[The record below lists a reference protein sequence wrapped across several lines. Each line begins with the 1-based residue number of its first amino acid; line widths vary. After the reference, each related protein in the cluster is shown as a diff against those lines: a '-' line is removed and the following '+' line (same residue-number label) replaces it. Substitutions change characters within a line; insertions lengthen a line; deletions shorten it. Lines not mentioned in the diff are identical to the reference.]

1 MSKVDSKR
9 ELLGNLLERA
19 KAAGADSADA
29 LFIESISLSVARR
42 LGNPENLERSE
53 SADLG
58 LRAFVGKQQAIVSS
72 SDTSDHALD
81 ELATRVIAMA
91 KSVPEDPY
99 CGLADPDQL
108 ATDIPGLD
116 ICDDLEPDAHIMEGW
131 AQEAEDAALAVEGVS
146 NSEGAEA
153 GWGKYSVALA
163 STNGFSQSYSRSGF
177 SLSASVLAGSGTEME
192 RDYDFSSAVYADDLK
207 APEAIGLSAGEK
219 AVRRLNPRKVE
230 TGQVPVV
237 YDPRVSRSIIGHLAS
252 AVSGTAVAR
261 GTTFLKDS
269 LEKEIFPSSVN
280 IIDDPLRKRGLRSK
294 PFDGEGLA
302 TKPLHIID
310 KGRLT
315 TWVMDLSSA
324 RQLGMQSTGHAS
336 RGTSSPP
343 SPSMSNL
350 YLEAGEQ
357 SPAELIK
364 NIKSGFYITELI
376 GFGVNQVTGDYSRG
390 ASGFWIENGEITYP
404 VSEVTVAGKLVD
416 MFANITPA
424 SDLEFCNGTDAPTLL
439 IEGMTVAGI

>member
-1 MSKVDSKR
+1 MSKVDFKR
-9 ELLGNLLERA
+9 ELLGNLLDRA

-29 LFIESISLSVARR
+29 LFVESISLSVARR

-58 LRAFVGKQQAIVSS
+58 LRAFVGKRQAIVSS
-72 SDTSDHALD
+72 SDTSDSALD
-81 ELATRVIAMA
+81 ELVTRVVAMA

-99 CGLADPDQL
+99 CGLADRDQL
-108 ATDIPGLD
+108 ATDIPDLD
-116 ICDDLEPDAHIMEGW
+116 MCDDLEPDANVMEGW
-131 AQEAEDAALAVEGVS
+131 AQEAEDAARAVEGVS

-192 RDYDFSSAVYADDLK
+192 RDYDYSSAVYASDLT
-207 APEAIGLSAGEK
+207 APREIGRSAGEK

-237 YDPRVSRSIIGHLAS
+237 YDPRVSRSIIGHLAG

-269 LEKEIFPSSVN
+269 LEKEIFSTSVN

-302 TKPLHIID
+302 TRPLNIID

-315 TWVMDLSSA
+315 TWVLDLRSA

-336 RGTSSPP
+336 RGTSGPP

-350 YLEAGEQ
+350 YLEAGAQ
-357 SPAELIK
+357 SPKELIK
-364 NIKSGFYITELI
+364 NITSGFYITELI

-404 VSEVTVAGKLVD
+404 VSEVTVAGKLVN

-424 SDLEFCNGTDAPTLL
+424 SDLEFRYGTDAPTLL

>member
-9 ELLGNLLERA
+9 ELLGNLLDRA
-19 KAAGADSADA
+19 KASGADSADA
-29 LFIESISLSVARR
+29 LFVESISLSVARR

-58 LRAFVGKQQAIVSS
+58 LRAFVGKRQAIVSS
-72 SDTSDHALD
+72 SDTSDSALD
-81 ELATRVIAMA
+81 ELVTRVVAMA

-99 CGLADPDQL
+99 CGLADRDQL
-108 ATDIPGLD
+108 ATDIPDLD
-116 ICDDLEPDAHIMEGW
+116 MCDDLEPDANVMEGW
-131 AQEAEDAALAVEGVS
+131 AQEAEDAARAVEGVS

-192 RDYDFSSAVYADDLK
+192 RDYDYSSAVYASDLT
-207 APEAIGLSAGEK
+207 APREIGRSAGEK

-237 YDPRVSRSIIGHLAS
+237 YDPRVSRSIIGHLAG

-269 LEKEIFPSSVN
+269 LEKEIFSTSVN

-302 TKPLHIID
+302 TRPLNIID

-315 TWVMDLSSA
+315 TWVLDLRSA

-336 RGTSSPP
+336 RGTSGPP

-350 YLEAGEQ
+350 YLEAGAQ
-357 SPAELIK
+357 GPKELIK
-364 NIKSGFYITELI
+364 NITSGFYITELI

-390 ASGFWIENGEITYP
+390 ASGFWIENGELTFP

-424 SDLEFCNGTDAPTLL
+424 SDLEFRYGTDAPTLL

>member
-9 ELLGNLLERA
+9 ELLGNLLDRA

-29 LFIESISLSVARR
+29 LFVESISLSVARR

-58 LRAFVGKQQAIVSS
+58 LRAFVGKRQAIVSS
-72 SDTSDHALD
+72 SDTSDSALD
-81 ELATRVIAMA
+81 ELVTRVVAMA

-99 CGLADPDQL
+99 CGLADRDQL
-108 ATDIPGLD
+108 ATDIPDLD
-116 ICDDLEPDAHIMEGW
+116 MCDDLEPDANVMEGW
-131 AQEAEDAALAVEGVS
+131 AQEAEDAARAVEGVS

-192 RDYDFSSAVYADDLK
+192 RDYDYSSAVYASDLT
-207 APEAIGLSAGEK
+207 APREIGRSAGEK

-237 YDPRVSRSIIGHLAS
+237 YDPRVSRSIIGHLAG

-269 LEKEIFPSSVN
+269 LEKEIFSTSVN

-302 TKPLHIID
+302 TRPLNIID

-315 TWVMDLSSA
+315 TWVLDLRSA

-336 RGTSSPP
+336 RGTSGPP

-350 YLEAGEQ
+350 YLEAGAQ
-357 SPAELIK
+357 GPKELIK
-364 NIKSGFYITELI
+364 NITSGFYITELI

-404 VSEVTVAGKLVD
+404 VSEVTVAGKLVN

-424 SDLEFCNGTDAPTLL
+424 SDLEFRYGTDAPTLL

>member
-1 MSKVDSKR
+1 MNKADFKL
-9 ELLGNLLERA
+9 ELLNDLLDRA

-29 LFIESISLSVARR
+29 LFVESVSLSVARR

-58 LRAFVGKQQAIVSS
+58 LRAFVGQRQAIVSS
-72 SDTSDHALD
+72 SDTSAPALD
-81 ELATRVIAMA
+81 ELVNRVVAMA

-99 CGLADPDQL
+99 CGLAEPGQL
-108 ATDIPGLD
+108 ATDIPDLD
-116 ICDDLEPDAHIMEGW
+116 MCDNLEPDTEIMEAW
-131 AQEAEDAALAVEGVS
+131 AQEAEDTARAVEGVT

-163 STNGFSQSYSRSGF
+163 SSNGFAQTYARSGF
-177 SLSASVLAGSGTEME
+177 SLSVSVLAGSGTEME
-192 RDYDFSSAVYADDLK
+192 RDYDYTSAVFASDMM
-207 APEAIGLSAGEK
+207 AAQEIGLSAGEK
-219 AVRRLNPRKVE
+219 SVRRLNPRKVE
-230 TGQVPVV
+230 TGQVPVI

-269 LEKEIFPSSVN
+269 LNQEIFPTSVN

-302 TKPLHIID
+302 TQPTNIIQD
-310 KGRLT
+310 GRLT
-315 TWVMDLSSA
+315 TWVMDLRSA
-324 RQLGMQSTGHAS
+324 RQLGLESTGHAS
-336 RGTSSPP
+336 RGTSGPP
-343 SPSMSNL
+343 SPSTSNL
-350 YLEAGEQ
+350 YLEAGTQ
-357 SPAELIK
+357 SPADLIK
-364 NIKSGFYITELI
+364 SIKAGFYITELI

-404 VSEVTVAGKLVD
+404 VSEVTVAGKLKD

-424 SDLEFCNGTDAPTLL
+424 NDLEFRYGTDAPTLL

>member
-9 ELLGNLLERA
+9 ELLGNLLDRA
-19 KAAGADSADA
+19 QAAGADSADA
-29 LFIESISLSVARR
+29 LFVESISLSVARR

-58 LRAFVGKQQAIVSS
+58 LRAFVGKRQAIVSS

-81 ELATRVIAMA
+81 ELVTRVVAMA

-99 CGLADPDQL
+99 CGLADPNQL
-108 ATDIPGLD
+108 ATDIPDLD
-116 ICDDLEPDAHIMEGW
+116 MCDDLEPDAHIMEGW
-131 AQEAEDAALAVEGVS
+131 AQEAEDAARAVEGVS

-192 RDYDFSSAVYADDLK
+192 RDYDYSSAVYADDLT
-207 APEAIGLSAGEK
+207 APKEIGLSAGEK

-237 YDPRVSRSIIGHLAS
+237 YDPRVSRSIIGHLAG

-302 TKPLHIID
+302 TKPLNIID

-315 TWVMDLSSA
+315 TWVMDLRSA

-336 RGTSSPP
+336 RGTSGPP

-350 YLEAGEQ
+350 YLEAGAQ

-424 SDLEFCNGTDAPTLL
+424 SDLEFRYGTDAPTLL

>member
-1 MSKVDSKR
+1 MNKADFKL
-9 ELLGNLLERA
+9 ELLNDLLDRA

-29 LFIESISLSVARR
+29 LFVESVSLSVARR

-58 LRAFVGKQQAIVSS
+58 LRAFVGQRQAIVSS
-72 SDTSDHALD
+72 SDTSAPALD
-81 ELATRVIAMA
+81 ELVNRVVAMA

-99 CGLADPDQL
+99 CGLAEPGQL
-108 ATDIPGLD
+108 ATDIPDLD
-116 ICDDLEPDAHIMEGW
+116 MCDNLEPDTEIMEAW
-131 AQEAEDAALAVEGVS
+131 AQEAEDTARAVEGVT

-163 STNGFSQSYSRSGF
+163 SSNGFAQTYARSGF
-177 SLSASVLAGSGTEME
+177 SLSVSVLAGSGTEME
-192 RDYDFSSAVYADDLK
+192 RDYDYTSAVFASDMM
-207 APEAIGLSAGEK
+207 AAQEIGLSAGEK
-219 AVRRLNPRKVE
+219 SVRRLNPRKVE
-230 TGQVPVV
+230 TGQVPVI

-269 LEKEIFPSSVN
+269 LNQEIFPTSVN

-302 TKPLHIID
+302 TQPTNIIQD
-310 KGRLT
+310 GRLT
-315 TWVMDLSSA
+315 TWVMDLRSA
-324 RQLGMQSTGHAS
+324 RQLGLESTGHAS
-336 RGTSSPP
+336 RGTSGPP
-343 SPSMSNL
+343 SPSTSNL
-350 YLEAGEQ
+350 YLEAGTQ
-357 SPAELIK
+357 SPADLIK
-364 NIKSGFYITELI
+364 SIKAGFYITELI

-390 ASGFWIENGEITYP
+390 ASGFWIKNGEITYP
-404 VSEVTVAGKLVD
+404 VSEVTVAGKLKD

-424 SDLEFCNGTDAPTLL
+424 NDLEFRYGTDAPTLL

>member
-9 ELLGNLLERA
+9 ELLGNLLDRA
-19 KAAGADSADA
+19 KASGADSADA
-29 LFIESISLSVARR
+29 LFVESISLSVARR

-58 LRAFVGKQQAIVSS
+58 LRAFVGKRQAIVSS
-72 SDTSDHALD
+72 SDTSDSALD
-81 ELATRVIAMA
+81 ELVTRVVAMA

-99 CGLADPDQL
+99 CGLADRDQL
-108 ATDIPGLD
+108 ATDIPDLD
-116 ICDDLEPDAHIMEGW
+116 MCDDLEPDANVMEGW
-131 AQEAEDAALAVEGVS
+131 AQEAEDAARAVEGVS

-192 RDYDFSSAVYADDLK
+192 RDYDYSSAVYASDLT
-207 APEAIGLSAGEK
+207 APREIGRSAGEK

-237 YDPRVSRSIIGHLAS
+237 YDPRVSRSIIGHLAG

-269 LEKEIFPSSVN
+269 LEKEIFSTSVN

-302 TKPLHIID
+302 TRPLNIID

-315 TWVMDLSSA
+315 TWVLDLRSA

-336 RGTSSPP
+336 RGTSGPP

-350 YLEAGEQ
+350 YLEAGAQ
-357 SPAELIK
+357 SPKELIK
-364 NIKSGFYITELI
+364 NITSGFYITELI

-390 ASGFWIENGEITYP
+390 ASGFWIENGELTFP

-424 SDLEFCNGTDAPTLL
+424 S
-439 IEGMTVAGI
+439 

>member
-9 ELLGNLLERA
+9 ELLGNLLDRA
-19 KAAGADSADA
+19 KASGADSADA
-29 LFIESISLSVARR
+29 LFVESISLSVARR

-58 LRAFVGKQQAIVSS
+58 LRAFVGKRQAIVSS
-72 SDTSDHALD
+72 SDTSDSALD
-81 ELATRVIAMA
+81 ELVTRVVAMA

-99 CGLADPDQL
+99 CGLADRDQL
-108 ATDIPGLD
+108 ATDIPDLD
-116 ICDDLEPDAHIMEGW
+116 MCDDLEPDANVMEGW
-131 AQEAEDAALAVEGVS
+131 AQEAEDAARAVEGVS

-192 RDYDFSSAVYADDLK
+192 RDYDYSSAVYASDLT
-207 APEAIGLSAGEK
+207 APREIGRSAGEK

-237 YDPRVSRSIIGHLAS
+237 YDPRVSRSIIGHLAG

-269 LEKEIFPSSVN
+269 LEKEIFSTSVN

-302 TKPLHIID
+302 TRPLNIID

-315 TWVMDLSSA
+315 TWVLDLRSA

-336 RGTSSPP
+336 RGTSGPP

-350 YLEAGEQ
+350 YLEAGAQ
-357 SPAELIK
+357 SPKELIK
-364 NIKSGFYITELI
+364 NITSGFYITELI

-390 ASGFWIENGEITYP
+390 ASGFWIENGELTFP

-416 MFANITPA
+416 M
-424 SDLEFCNGTDAPTLL
+424 
-439 IEGMTVAGI
+439 

>member
-9 ELLGNLLERA
+9 ELLGNLLDRA

-29 LFIESISLSVARR
+29 LFVESISLSVARR

-58 LRAFVGKQQAIVSS
+58 LRAFVGKRQAIVSS
-72 SDTSDHALD
+72 SDTSDSALD
-81 ELATRVIAMA
+81 ELVTRVVAMA

-99 CGLADPDQL
+99 CGLADRDQL
-108 ATDIPGLD
+108 ATDIPDLD
-116 ICDDLEPDAHIMEGW
+116 MCDDLEPDANVMEGW
-131 AQEAEDAALAVEGVS
+131 AQEAEDAARAVEGVS

-192 RDYDFSSAVYADDLK
+192 RDYDYSSAVYASDLT
-207 APEAIGLSAGEK
+207 APREIGRSAGEK

-237 YDPRVSRSIIGHLAS
+237 YDPRVSRSIIGHLAG

-269 LEKEIFPSSVN
+269 LEKEIFSTSVN

-302 TKPLHIID
+302 TRPLNIID

-315 TWVMDLSSA
+315 TWVLDLRSA

-336 RGTSSPP
+336 RGTSGPP

-350 YLEAGEQ
+350 YLEAGAQ
-357 SPAELIK
+357 SPKELIK
-364 NIKSGFYITELI
+364 NITSGFYITELI

-390 ASGFWIENGEITYP
+390 ASGFWIENGELTFP

-424 SDLEFCNGTDAPTLL
+424 SDLEFRYGTDAPTLL

>member
-9 ELLGNLLERA
+9 ELLGNLLDRA

-29 LFIESISLSVARR
+29 LFVESISLSVARR

-58 LRAFVGKQQAIVSS
+58 LRAFVGKRQAIVSS
-72 SDTSDHALD
+72 SDTSDSALD
-81 ELATRVIAMA
+81 ELVTRVVAMA

-99 CGLADPDQL
+99 CGLADRDQL
-108 ATDIPGLD
+108 ATDIPDLD
-116 ICDDLEPDAHIMEGW
+116 MCDDLEPDANVMEGW
-131 AQEAEDAALAVEGVS
+131 AQEAEDAARAVEGVS

-192 RDYDFSSAVYADDLK
+192 RDYDYSSAVYASDLT
-207 APEAIGLSAGEK
+207 APREIGRSAGEK

-237 YDPRVSRSIIGHLAS
+237 YDPRVSRSIIGHLAG

-269 LEKEIFPSSVN
+269 LEKEIFSTSVN

-302 TKPLHIID
+302 TRPLNIID

-315 TWVMDLSSA
+315 TWVLDLRSA

-336 RGTSSPP
+336 RGTSGPP

-350 YLEAGEQ
+350 YLEAGAQ
-357 SPAELIK
+357 GPKELIK
-364 NIKSGFYITELI
+364 NITSGFYITELI

-390 ASGFWIENGEITYP
+390 ASGFWIENGELTFP

-424 SDLEFCNGTDAPTLL
+424 SDLEFRYGTDAPTLL